1 MVQGFDDLLPLF
13 LAEAGDR
20 LERFGSLLGA
30 AGGDGEQLNQARREL
45 HALKGASRMMGLA
58 EFSARCHRAE
68 SLLEDPNPD
77 ALREVIDIHRHLT
90 RMVEDGAMDVKPAES
105 DEVVESVAPPAKIEN
120 RPSAGPA
127 RLRVPVDA
135 MDSMTDRTARLRVL
149 SVAGAA
155 AVDRVFRLASLA
167 ERGVG
172 ERAPRQV
179 LATLATSLRQVAGD
193 LETGQRRMQR
203 LSGALLDSLLR
214 EQVRQLRPVLRKLAR
229 HARELAE
236 GLGKEVSVN
245 VIGGSTLLDRRIIDA
260 LQEAMV
266 HVVRNAVDHGLEA
279 PDERRVANKPETGT
293 IVITAST
300 EGDRVRIEVRDD
312 GRGIHRESIVRAAIR
327 DEVLLSE
334 HAQDL
339 DDAGLFQILTRPG
352 FSTREEASEVSGRG
366 IGLDAVSAA
375 VKAVGGEVWLDSRP
389 GVGTTVTFEVP
400 VTRRGERVLVLSVGQ
415 SRVALPAAP
424 VRSYRRFTS
433 DEFPA
438 DGHRL
443 VLAGDPSPMT
453 TRFLNEFLGEPGGHE
468 GTVILGSAAGA
479 PIAIVVDDV
488 IGDEE
493 VFLRP
498 RPRGVGV
505 PEVYDGLALLGSGR
519 PVGVLSWTRIAQAD
533 EDHRPKTGVR
543 RAPKVIRVLLVDDS
557 RVTREMIRR
566 LLEDAG
572 FAVRSVPSAEE
583 ALVLLAGESFDCL
596 VTDIEMPGMTG
607 LDLTRKLRTDGRFEN
622 LPIIVVSTR
631 DRPSDHRAGLDAGAD
646 AYLSKQGLEAR
657 ELAGLIRR
665 SSGSGW

>member
-1 MVQGFDDLLPLF
+1 MVEGFDDLLPLF

-20 LERFGSLLGA
+20 LERLGSLLGA
-30 AGGDGEQLNQARREL
+30 AAGDDEKLNQARREL
-45 HALKGASRMMGLA
+45 HALKGASRMMGLG

-68 SLLEDPNPD
+68 SLLEDPEPN
-77 ALREVIDIHRHLT
+77 ALREVTDIHRDLT
-90 RMVEDGAMDVKPAES
+90 RMVEDGAVDVQPAEDDTVAKPAGR
-105 DEVVESVAPPAKIEN
+105 PAKIETTA
-120 RPSAGPA
+120 SAGHS
-127 RLRVPVDA
+127 RLRVPVDV
-135 MDSMTDRTARLRVL
+135 MDSMTDRSARLRVL
-149 SVAGAA
+149 SVAGAG

-236 GLGKEVSVN
+236 SLGKEVSVN
-245 VIGGSTLLDRRIIDA
+245 VVGGSTLLDRRIIDA

-266 HVVRNAVDHGLEA
+266 HVVRNAVDHGIEE
-279 PDERRVANKPETGT
+279 PDERRAADKPEIGK

-300 EGDRVRIEVRDD
+300 EGDRVRLEVRDD
-312 GRGIHRESIVRAAIR
+312 GRGIHRESIVQAAIR
-327 DEVLLSE
+327 NDVLHSE
-334 HAQDL
+334 NAHDL
-339 DDAGLFQILTRPG
+339 DDAGLIQILTRPG
-352 FSTREEASEVSGRG
+352 FSTREEASELSGRG
-366 IGLDAVSAA
+366 IGLDAVSTA
-375 VKAVGGEVWLDSRP
+375 VKAVGGELWLDSRP

-424 VRSYRRFTS
+424 VRSYRRLRS
-433 DEFPA
+433 DELPA
-438 DGHRL
+438 DGDRL
-443 VLAGDPSPMT
+443 ALAGDGPPIT
-453 TRFLNEFLGEPGGHE
+453 VRFLNDLLGESGGHE

-479 PIAIVVDDV
+479 PFAIVVDAV

-519 PVGVLSWTRIAQAD
+519 PVGVLSWTRIAQAE
-533 EDHRPKTGVR
+533 EDQRPKTGVR
-543 RAPKVIRVLLVDDS
+543 RTPKVIRVLLVDDS

-572 FAVRSVPSAEE
+572 FSVRAAPSAEE
-583 ALVLLAGESFDCL
+583 ALGLLAGESFDCL

-607 LDLTRKLRTDGRFEN
+607 LDLTRKLRTDERFED

-665 SSGSGW
+665 SAGSGW